1 MSHIGEIA
9 AGVALAAAAVGGAFV
24 VLPQS
29 KSMPVALE
37 IEPKPVERAE
47 PLHEKSEAERVDEL
61 QQQLSEIAAE
71 HRRLTQEV
79 KALVERE
86 TEANSPLQRTVPRR

>member
-9 AGVALAAAAVGGAFV
+9 AGVALAAAAVGGALV

-29 KSMPVALE
+29 KPMPVALE

-47 PLHEKSEAERVDEL
+47 PAGEKSEAERVDEL
-61 QQQLSEIAAE
+61 QQQLVEIAAE
-71 HRRLTQEV
+71 HRQLTQEV

-86 TEANSPLQRTVPRR
+86 TQTNSQLQRKGPRR

>member
-9 AGVALAAAAVGGAFV
+9 AGVAFAAAVGGAFV

-29 KSMPVALE
+29 KPLPVALE
-37 IEPKPVERAE
+37 IEPKPVERSE
-47 PLHEKSEAERVDEL
+47 PLREKSDAARVDDL
-61 QQQLSEIAAE
+61 QQQLVEIAAE

-86 TEANSPLQRTVPRR
+86 TEANAQLQRKGPRR